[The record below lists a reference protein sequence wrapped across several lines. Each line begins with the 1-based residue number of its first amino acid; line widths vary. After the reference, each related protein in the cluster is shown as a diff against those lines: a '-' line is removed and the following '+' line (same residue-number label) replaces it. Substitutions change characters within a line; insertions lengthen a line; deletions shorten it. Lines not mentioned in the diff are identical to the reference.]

1 MRPAGS
7 SSAPREQ
14 PLDRPDTG
22 MTSASESALHT
33 VLERSRSLRFIGP
46 GSVRVHAGHAR
57 GFAAGIDRAPER
69 FLDLGS
75 GGGVP
80 GLVLAGLW
88 GDSEAVLLDA
98 SARRCAYLVEAIDEL
113 GYTDRV
119 TVVRARA
126 EDGARREDLRA
137 TFDLVVS
144 RGFGP
149 PPVTAEC
156 GAPFLTV
163 GGRLV
168 VSEPPASPD
177 ADADADDAGATRW
190 PAAGLARLGL
200 AMERAWSEPFH
211 YRSFVLERPC
221 PDEYPRRDGVPA
233 KHPLF

>member
-1 MRPAGS
+1 
-7 SSAPREQ
+7 
-14 PLDRPDTG
+14 
-22 MTSASESALHT
+22 MTSASESALDT

-46 GSVRVHAGHAR
+46 GSVRVHADHAR
-57 GFAAGIDRAPER
+57 GFAAGLDAPPAR

-88 GDSEAVLLDA
+88 PESRAVLLDA
-98 SARRCAYLVEAIDEL
+98 SAKRCAFLVEAIDEL
-113 GYTDRV
+113 GYTGRV

-126 EDGARREDLRA
+126 EDGGRREDLRG

-149 PPVTAEC
+149 PAVTAEC
-156 GAPFLTV
+156 GAPFLQL
-163 GGRLV
+163 GGTMV
-168 VSEPPASPD
+168 VSEPPATPD
-177 ADADADDAGATRW
+177 GDPSSDAAAAAARW
-190 PAAGLARLGL
+190 PDDGLARFGL
-200 AMERAWSEPFH
+200 RAERAWSDPFH
-211 YRSFVLERPC
+211 YRSFVLEHPC